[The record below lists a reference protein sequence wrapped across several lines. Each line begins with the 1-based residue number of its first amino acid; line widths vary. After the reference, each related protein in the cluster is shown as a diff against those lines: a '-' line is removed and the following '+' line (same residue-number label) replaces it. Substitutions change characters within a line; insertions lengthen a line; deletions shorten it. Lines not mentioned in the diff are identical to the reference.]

1 MLLRWARQ
9 QMKRFDVVSEVLYNS
24 SSKLTQVSHCG
35 RGMAPR
41 LPPSSRV
48 SVQSRLT
55 YREGDVVAIRVP
67 NIENEVQILRV
78 IAAPR
83 TEMISDDIPP
93 RELVLGGSEYWLEA
107 DNSSAN
113 VKDSRHFG
121 PVGAS
126 DIIGRA
132 VNVDFGGTKHPIMH
146 NSSAAVE
153 EDTRNAWML
162 PHLVSNFSDFVTL
175 VQSSSDP
182 DWVQSQLRY
191 RLRCRVMSAPQFSQS
206 GESSKDLEVLPS
218 PNL

>member
-1 MLLRWARQ
+1 
-9 QMKRFDVVSEVLYNS
+9 
-24 SSKLTQVSHCG
+24 
-35 RGMAPR
+35 
-41 LPPSSRV
+41 
-48 SVQSRLT
+48 
-55 YREGDVVAIRVP
+55 VP

-78 IAAPR
+78 IAEPR

-93 RELVLGGSEYWLEA
+93 RELVLEGSEYWLEA

-113 VKDSRHFG
+113 VQDSRHFG

-132 VNVDFGGTKHPIMH
+132 VNVEFGGTKHPIMH

-175 VQSSSDP
+175 VHSSNDP
-182 DWVQSQLRY
+182 EWVQSQLRY
-191 RLRCRVMSAPQFSQS
+191 RLRCRVMSAPQFSPS
-206 GESSKDLEVLPS
+206 GESSKDLDVLPS